1 MTFCIGLKSP
11 AGLVALADTQI
22 VRGSE
27 RLTKS
32 KVALLQHRNE
42 SFFVMTSGLRS
53 IRDKLMIYAAEA
65 LEQSPDDYQR
75 LYQVANRFGR
85 ELQRIRGED
94 LEALRQSNLAF
105 NLHAII
111 GGRLHGD
118 AEPTLF
124 FVYPEGNWIEASTDS
139 PYFMIGRT
147 VYGKP
152 ILDRLMSPD
161 ASLPRAAALAMLAFD
176 ATRTS
181 VTDVDFPVDML
192 TVHADT
198 GRTSERRYTEKDLA
212 NAAGWWQQHLRE
224 ALTSLPMRWAQP
236 LLEPDEPPA
245 DPDA

>member
-198 GRTSERRYTEKDLA
+198 GRTAERRYTEKDLA